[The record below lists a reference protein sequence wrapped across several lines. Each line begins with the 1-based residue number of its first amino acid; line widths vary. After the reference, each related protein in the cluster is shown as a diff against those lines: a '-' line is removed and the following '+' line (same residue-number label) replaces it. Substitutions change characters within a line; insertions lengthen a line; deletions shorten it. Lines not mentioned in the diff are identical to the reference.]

1 MTFFAS
7 LGRFA
12 GLSLDTGFKVADFF
26 AISRQRNA
34 LAKLDDDA
42 LRDIGLTRSEAMTE
56 AARPAWDVPSHWR
69 N

>member
-26 AISRQRNA
+26 AIARQRNA

-42 LRDIGLTRSEAMTE
+42 LRDIGLTRSEAQAE